1 MDILRTGQETC
12 QGSFPV
18 IQRLPEAQ
26 VLPPIANDSVL
37 CQNDNLQYLTRNLVG
52 IRLANPVY
60 ESELAI

>member
-1 MDILRTGQETC
+1 MAILRTSQETC
-12 QGSFPV
+12 QGRFPV

-26 VLPPIANDSVL
+26 VLPLIANDSVL